1 MDGFQ
6 VMNGSERARSAAR
19 RGLGLAAIVAL
30 LTAGACAKKPDP
42 SKQKPPPPPSVTVAV
57 PLQQTIVDWDDY
69 IGRFEAVKSVEIRP
83 RVSGTLEAIHFRDGD
98 FVHQGQLL
106 FTIDPRPYE
115 AVLAQT
121 RAAALRD
128 RATLANARSQYVR
141 AQRLVAAQAV
151 AKEELETRSA
161 AVQTALADVAAAD
174 ANVRSAALNVGFT
187 QVRSPVTGRVS
198 DRRVDVGNLVGGS
211 GGASTPV
218 STTGGATTT
227 QTSSLGTNAGSG
239 GTSSDGSLLT
249 TVVAVDPIYFTF
261 TASEALFLKY
271 ERQNAA
277 GTRVSSRLHPN
288 PVQIRLQDEPDYR
301 IHGRMDFVDNAIDV
315 GSGTMRGRALVPN
328 HDRFLTPGMFGRMRL
343 LGSGAYTALLVPDGV
358 VQTDQTRKT
367 ILVVGPDNKAAPR
380 VVETGPLINGLR
392 VIRKG
397 LTANDRVIINGL
409 QSAQAGK
416 PVSPV
421 NGKVVPPEPGTS
433 AQQAAYS
440 APEASEATAA
450 PGGR

>member
-1 MDGFQ
+1 MAVTGWDVSRGGI
-6 VMNGSERARSAAR
+6 VRA
-19 RGLGLAAIVAL
+19 GLAAVL
-30 LTAGACAKKPDP
+30 LVSACAKKADT
-42 SKQKPPPPPSVTVAV
+42 SQQKAPPPPSVTVAV
-57 PLQQTIVDWDDY
+57 PLQQRVVDWDDY

-98 FVHQGQLL
+98 FVRQGQLL

-115 AVLAQT
+115 ATLAQA

-141 AQRLVAAQAV
+141 AQRLVAAQAI
-151 AKEELETRSA
+151 AKEELETRAA
-161 AVQTALADVAAAD
+161 AVQTAQADVAASE
-174 ANVRSAALNVGFT
+174 ANVRAAALNVGFT
-187 QVRSPVTGRVS
+187 AVRSPVTGRIS

-227 QTSSLGTNAGSG
+227 QTTSLGANGGSG
-239 GTSSDGSLLT
+239 GTQSDGSLLT

-261 TASEALFLKY
+261 TASEALYLKY

-277 GTRVSSRLHPN
+277 GTRTSSRLHPN
-288 PVQIRLQDEPDYR
+288 PVQIRLQDEPTYR

-315 GSGTMRGRALVPN
+315 GSGTMRGRAIVPN
-328 HDRFLTPGMFGRMRL
+328 PDRFLTPGMFGRMRL

-367 ILVVGPDNKAAPR
+367 ILVVGPDNKASPR
-380 VVETGPLINGLR
+380 VVETGPLIDGLR
-392 VIRKG
+392 VVRKG
-397 LTANDRVIINGL
+397 LSANDRVIINGL

-421 NGKVVPPEPGTS
+421 EGKVVPPAPGTS
-433 AQQAAYS
+433 AEQAAYS
-440 APEASEATAA
+440 APEAAEATAA